1 MLRFEHPTM
10 AGTTNGGWME
20 RMKADGKDILKP
32 LFKDTGLAVGNPAPI
47 TKQKE
52 VSMVKDGVNRVITME
67 ELKAH
72 SGPEEPWF
80 VVGGEGGVIG
90 IWSVL
95 IAK

>member
-1 MLRFEHPTM
+1 
-10 AGTTNGGWME
+10 
-20 RMKADGKDILKP
+20 
-32 LFKDTGLAVGNPAPI
+32 
-47 TKQKE
+47 
-52 VSMVKDGVNRVITME
+52 VNRVITME
-67 ELKAH
+67 ELKAQ